1 MSWVSEELRDVD
13 LGDERRNRR
22 LVQIVEDLAAQPNAS
37 VPQAMRDE
45 AAVQGVYDF
54 WSNRRVQPEEIVAA
68 HARRTVE
75 RMAEHA
81 TILAIQDTTELDY
94 STHRSTVG
102 LGPIS
107 NPKARGL
114 KVHTVLAATAEGVP
128 LGVLHQTVWARPS
141 NRAIAKHR
149 NIEEK
154 ESHRWLESLELTQNL
169 MPPETKVVTIADRE
183 GDIYE
188 LFALPRSQNSEFLIR
203 AAQNRN
209 TKANPMIAEMQPLF
223 AAIRQVPVQG
233 QFRLELHRTPRRAA
247 RLATLSVRYTQLWL
261 QPPAEKQS
269 MSAICV
275 DVILA
280 QEESPPTGETPVNW
294 LLVTTLSIGDFAAAR
309 QCLDWYA
316 SRWIIERFH
325 YTIKSGCRL
334 ESLQLQRSD
343 RLHRALATYL
353 IVAWRLLWLTYEARQ
368 HPDQSVAG
376 ILSDAEWRSLYCT
389 VHQTIV
395 PPVQPPSLAE
405 CIEWIAQLGG
415 YVEGGDD
422 RDPGVK
428 VLWRGLQ
435 RLHDITATWQLLHPK
450 SSDCSQTG
458 SILIEIGLDSDT
470 TLSSCSTS

>member
-1 MSWVSEELRDVD
+1 MSWISEELRDVD

-37 VPQAMRDE
+37 VPQAMRDA

-54 WSNRRVQPEEIVAA
+54 WANRRVQAEEIVAA

-75 RMAEHA
+75 RMSEHV

-107 NPKARGL
+107 NPSSRGL
-114 KVHTVLAATAEGVP
+114 KVHTVLAASAEGVP
-128 LGVLHQTVWARPS
+128 LGVLHQMVWSRDHVRSPIK
-141 NRAIAKHR
+141 RR
-149 NIEEK
+149 DIEDK
-154 ESHRWLESLELTQNL
+154 ESYRWLERLDITSAIV
-169 MPPETKVVTIADRE
+169 PSAVRVVTICDRE

-188 LFALPRSQNSEFLIR
+188 LFARARSQNSEFLIR

-209 TKANPMIAEMQPLF
+209 TKSDPEIAEVQPLF
-223 AAIRQVPVQG
+223 AAIRQIPVQG
-233 QFRLELHRTPRRAA
+233 AFCLKLQRTPRRAA
-247 RLATLSVRYTQLWL
+247 RNATLTVRYTQLWL
-261 QPPAEKQS
+261 QPPIDKANL
-269 MSAICV
+269 SAIAV
-275 DVILA
+275 SVILA
-280 QEESPPTGETPVNW
+280 EEESPPAGESPVSW
-294 LLVTTLSIGDFAAAR
+294 LLVTTLPIPNFAAAR
-309 QCLDWYA
+309 QSLVWYA
-316 SRWIIERFH
+316 SRWLIERFH
-325 YTIKSGCRL
+325 YTLKSGCRL

-343 RLHRALATYL
+343 RLHRALATYV
-353 IVAWRLLWLTYEARQ
+353 IVAWRLLWLTYEARS

-376 ILSDAEWRSLYCT
+376 ILSEAEWRSLYCT
-389 VHQTIV
+389 VHQTNT

-415 YVEGGDD
+415 YVEGGED

-435 RLHDITATWQLLHPK
+435 RLHDIASTWQLLHPK
-450 SSDCSQTG
+450 
-458 SILIEIGLDSDT
+458 
-470 TLSSCSTS
+470 